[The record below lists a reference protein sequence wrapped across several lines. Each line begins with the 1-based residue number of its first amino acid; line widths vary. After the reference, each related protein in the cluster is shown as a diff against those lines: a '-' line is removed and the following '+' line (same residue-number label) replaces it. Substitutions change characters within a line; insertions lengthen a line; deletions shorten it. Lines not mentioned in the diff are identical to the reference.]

1 MPLATLIGR
10 WAMKPFSKALPP
22 LGDTERAALE
32 AGTVGFE
39 GRLFAGRP
47 DFDAL
52 SAMGPNRLTEREQ
65 AFLDNEVRTLC
76 HMLDDHA
83 IDQARDLPP
92 EVWRFLREKRFF
104 GMIIPEEFGGLGF
117 SHFAHATVV
126 TRIATVNT
134 ATAVTVMVPNSLGP
148 AELLLRYGTDAQK
161 DHYLPRL
168 ADGRELPCFGL
179 TSPYAGSDAASIPDR
194 GVVVEREFEGRMT
207 RGFLVDFDKRYIT
220 LAPVATV
227 VGLAFHAVDESRPEG
242 RRDLG
247 ITCALIPVPHQGMEI
262 GRRHRPMDSA
272 FMNGPI
278 HGRQVFVPM
287 DWIIGG
293 EKQVGQGWRMLME
306 CLAAGRAISLPALG
320 SAMQQTALY
329 VSNGY
334 GQIREQFGMP
344 VGKFHAV
351 AGLVAQMSAE
361 LYATDAARRY
371 TAAALD
377 KGERPSVASA
387 ILKVQLTEAGRRA
400 VNHGMDILGG
410 KGIISGRSNLLG
422 VAYRQAPIAI
432 TVEGANIL
440 TRALIVFGQG
450 AVRCHPHVLDEMAA
464 VQAGD
469 ETALGKALMAHG
481 KHVGANLWHSLF
493 GAPVLGEPPEELLP
507 EARLVARM
515 SAKYALTADL
525 AMGMLGGKLKRMELL
540 SARLGDVLAHLY
552 LASACIWRYRVDGA
566 PELLPF
572 AQAAI
577 RLQLDEAGK
586 ILRDLYGNLPTAGR
600 RVIGALVLRRT
611 AHLAPLRDVQVIAL
625 ADLLR
630 KNPRIVERLAPD
642 LSEPAPGGLRDLMH
656 AMELSV
662 QLGDTTAA
670 LNKVLRRT
678 NSLEEAASSA
688 PDPELA
694 LAYLKAADKVI
705 QVDDFEGPPRGAD
718 GRADLNPPAAST
730 APTAPPMQPA
740 PQPSA
745 HRPER
750 TIPPRVPAM

>member
-1 MPLATLIGR
+1 MALASLIGR
-10 WAMKPFSKALPP
+10 WAMQPFSKALPP

-39 GRLFAGRP
+39 GLLFAGRP

-52 SAMGPNRLTEREQ
+52 SAKGPDRLTGREQSFLERE
-65 AFLDNEVRTLC
+65 VRELC
-76 HMLDDHA
+76 RMLDEHA
-83 IDQARDLPP
+83 IDEARDLPS
-92 EVWRFLREKRFF
+92 EVWRYLRDNRFF

-117 SHFAHATVV
+117 GHCAHATVV
-126 TRIATVNT
+126 TRIATVNI

-161 DHYLPRL
+161 VHYLPRL

-194 GVVVEREFEGRMT
+194 GVLVEREFGGKRT

-242 RRDLG
+242 QRELG
-247 ITCALIPVPHQGMEI
+247 ITCALIPVPHEGMEI
-262 GRRHRPMDSA
+262 GRRHHPMDSA

-278 HGRQVFVPM
+278 RGRQVFVPM
-287 DWIIGG
+287 DWVIGG

-306 CLAAGRAISLPALG
+306 CLAAGRAISLPAVG

-334 GQIREQFGMP
+334 GQIREQFGLP

-351 AGLVAQMSAE
+351 AGLIAQMSAE
-361 LYATDAARRY
+361 LYASDAARRF

-377 KGERPSVASA
+377 KGERPSVAGA

-400 VNHGMDILGG
+400 VTHGMDILGG
-410 KGIISGRSNLLG
+410 KGIISGPSNLLG
-422 VAYRQAPIAI
+422 ISYRQAPIAI

-450 AVRCHPHVLDEMAA
+450 AIRCHPHVLDEMAA
-464 VQAGD
+464 VQAKD
-469 ETALGKALMAHG
+469 ETALGKALIAHG
-481 KHVGANLWHSLF
+481 KHVAVNLWHSLF
-493 GAPVLGEPPEELLP
+493 GAPVLGEPPEALAR
-507 EARLVARM
+507 EARLIARM
-515 SAKYALTADL
+515 SAKYALTTDL
-525 AMGMLGGKLKRMELL
+525 AMGLLGGRLKRMELL

-552 LASACIWRYRVDGA
+552 LASACVWRYRVDAA

-572 AQAAI
+572 AQAAV
-577 RLQLDEAGK
+577 RLQLDEAGR
-586 ILRDLYGNLPTAGR
+586 ILRDLYANLPTAGR
-600 RVIGALVLRRT
+600 RVLGALVLRRT
-611 AHLAPLRDVQVIAL
+611 AHLAPLRDVQLMAL

-630 KNPRIVERLAPD
+630 TNPRVVGHLVPD
-642 LSEPAPGGLRDLMH
+642 LSEPAAGGLRDLMH
-656 AMELSV
+656 AMELGA

-678 NSLEEAASSA
+678 NSLEEAARSA
-688 PDPELA
+688 PDPALA
-694 LAYLKAADKVI
+694 LAYLRAADKVI
-705 QVDDFEGPPRGAD
+705 QVDDFEGPAAQSRPD
-718 GRADLNPPAAST
+718 FNPPAV
-730 APTAPPMQPA
+730 PPSP
-740 PQPSA
+740 PVPPPSA

-750 TIPPRVPAM
+750 TTPPPVPAT

>member
-1 MPLATLIGR
+1 MSFASLIGR
-10 WAMKPFSKALPP
+10 WAMQPFSRALPP

-47 DFDAL
+47 DFDVLTAV
-52 SAMGPNRLTEREQ
+52 GPNRLSAREE
-65 AFLDNEVRTLC
+65 AFLLNEVPTLC
-76 HMLDDHA
+76 RMLDDHA
-83 IDQARDLPP
+83 IDQAHDLPP

-104 GMIIPEEFGGLGF
+104 GMIIPEAFGGLGF
-117 SHFAHATVV
+117 GHFAHASVV
-126 TRIATVNT
+126 ARIASVNV

-148 AELLLRYGTDAQK
+148 AELLLRYGTGAQK
-161 DHYLPRL
+161 GHYLPRL

-179 TSPYAGSDAASIPDR
+179 TSPYAGSDAAAIPDR
-194 GVVVEREFEGRMT
+194 GVLVEREFQGRRT

-227 VGLAFHAVDESRPEG
+227 VGLAFHAIDDSRPEG
-242 RRDLG
+242 QQELG
-247 ITCALIPVPHQGMEI
+247 ITCALIPVPHDGMEI

-278 HGRQVFVPM
+278 RGRQVFVPM

-293 EKQVGQGWRMLME
+293 EAQVGQGWRMLME

-329 VSNGY
+329 VSNAY
-334 GQIREQFGMP
+334 GQIREQFGLP

-351 AGLVAQMSAE
+351 AGLVAQMSAQ
-361 LYATDAARRY
+361 LYASDAARRF

-377 KGERPSVASA
+377 AGERPSVASA

-400 VNHGMDILGG
+400 VNRGMDILGG
-410 KGIISGRSNLLG
+410 KGIISGPSNLLG

-450 AVRCHPHVLDEMAA
+450 AVRCHPHVLDEMTA
-464 VQAGD
+464 VQAKD
-469 ETALGKALMAHG
+469 ETALGKALIAHG
-481 KHVGANLWHSLF
+481 KHVAVNLWHSLF
-493 GAPVLGEPPEELLP
+493 GAPVFGDPPEALAH
-507 EARLVARM
+507 EARLIARM

-525 AMGMLGGKLKRMELL
+525 AMGLLGGKLKRMELL

-552 LASACIWRYRVDGA
+552 LASACVWRYRVDAA

-586 ILRDLYGNLPTAGR
+586 ILRDLYANLPTPGR
-600 RVIGALVLRRT
+600 RLLGALVLRRT
-611 AHLAPLRDVQVIAL
+611 AHLAPLRDVQLMAL
-625 ADLLR
+625 AELLR
-630 KNPRIVERLAPD
+630 TRPDVVARLVPD
-642 LSEPAPGGLRDLMH
+642 LAEPGPGGLRDLMQ
-656 AMELSV
+656 AMALGAK
-662 QLGDTTAA
+662 LGDETAM

-678 NSLEEAASSA
+678 RSLDEAARSA
-688 PDPELA
+688 ADPALA
-694 LAYLKAADKVI
+694 LAYLQAADKVI
-705 QVDDFEGPPRGAD
+705 QVDDFDGPAREAETADLSRAPAAPPAPSGPP
-718 GRADLNPPAAST
+718 
-730 APTAPPMQPA
+730 
-740 PQPSA
+740 PSA
-745 HRPER
+745 RPPER
-750 TIPPRVPAM
+750 TTPPRVPAT

>member
-1 MPLATLIGR
+1 MPLASLIGR
-10 WAMKPFSKALPP
+10 WAMQPFSKALPP

-39 GRLFAGRP
+39 GLLFAGRP
-47 DFDAL
+47 DFDVL
-52 SAMGPNRLTEREQ
+52 SAMGPNRLSEREQ
-65 AFLDNEVRTLC
+65 SFLDREVRELC
-76 HMLDDHA
+76 RMLDDHA

-92 EVWRFLREKRFF
+92 EVWRYLRSKRFF

-117 SHFAHATVV
+117 GHYAHATVV
-126 TRIATVNT
+126 ARIATVNI
-134 ATAVTVMVPNSLGP
+134 AAAVTVMVPNSLGP

-161 DHYLPRL
+161 VRYLPRL

-179 TSPYAGSDAASIPDR
+179 TSPYAGSDAAAIPDR
-194 GVVVEREFEGRMT
+194 GVLVEREFGGRRT

-242 RRDLG
+242 ERELG
-247 ITCALIPVPHQGMEI
+247 ITCALIPVPHEGMEI

-278 HGRQVFVPM
+278 HGRQVFVPV
-287 DWIIGG
+287 DWLIGG

-320 SAMQQTALY
+320 SAMQQTALF

-334 GQIREQFGMP
+334 GQIREQFGLP
-344 VGKFHAV
+344 IGKFHAV

-361 LYATDAARRY
+361 LYASDAARRF

-387 ILKVQLTEAGRRA
+387 ILKVQLTETGRRA

-410 KGIISGRSNLLG
+410 KGIIAGPSNLLG
-422 VAYRQAPIAI
+422 VSYRQAPIAI

-450 AVRCHPHVLDEMAA
+450 AIRCHPHVLDEMAA
-464 VQAGD
+464 VQARD
-469 ETALGKALMAHG
+469 EKALGRALVAHG
-481 KHVGANLWHSLF
+481 KHVAANLWHSLF
-493 GAPVLGEPPEELLP
+493 GAPVLGEPPEALAR
-507 EARLVARM
+507 EARLIARM

-525 AMGMLGGKLKRMELL
+525 AMGLLGGRLKRMELL

-552 LASACIWRYRVDGA
+552 LASASVWRYRVDAA

-586 ILRDLYGNLPTAGR
+586 ILRDLYANLPTAGR
-600 RVIGALVLRRT
+600 RVIGTLVLRRT
-611 AHLAPLRDVQVIAL
+611 AHLAPLRDVQLMAL
-625 ADLLR
+625 AELLR
-630 KNPRIVERLAPD
+630 INPRIVQRLAPD
-642 LSEPAPGGLRDLMH
+642 LSEPAAGGLRDLMH
-656 AMELSV
+656 AMELGE
-662 QLGDTTAA
+662 QLGGDTAA
-670 LNKVLRRT
+670 MLNKALRRT
-678 NSLEEAASSA
+678 RSFEEAACSA
-688 PDPELA
+688 PDPGLA

-705 QVDDFEGPPRGAD
+705 QVDDFEGLAQQQA
-718 GRADLNPPAAST
+718 RAALSRPAA
-730 APTAPPMQPA
+730 PPVQPA
-740 PQPSA
+740 PRPSA

-750 TIPPRVPAM
+750 RTPPPVPAK

>member
-39 GRLFAGRP
+39 GQLFAGRP

-52 SAMGPNRLTEREQ
+52 SAMGPNRLSERER

-227 VGLAFHAVDESRPEG
+227 VGLAFHAVDESQPEG
-242 RRDLG
+242 QGELG
-247 ITCALIPVPHQGMEI
+247 ITCALIPVPHEGMEI

-410 KGIISGRSNLLG
+410 KGIISGPSNLLG

-481 KHVGANLWHSLF
+481 RHVGVNLWHSLF
-493 GAPVLGEPPEELLP
+493 GAPVLGQPPEDLLP

-586 ILRDLYGNLPTAGR
+586 ILRDLYANLPTAGR

-611 AHLAPLRDVQVIAL
+611 SHLAPLRDVRLIAL

-630 KNPRIVERLAPD
+630 KNPRIIERLAPD
-642 LSEPAPGGLRDLMH
+642 LGEPAPGGLRDLMH

-678 NSLEEAASSA
+678 NSLEQAASSA

-718 GRADLNPPAAST
+718 GRADLNPPAAWT
-730 APTAPPMQPA
+730 APAAPPMQPA

-750 TIPPRVPAM
+750 TTPPRVPAM

>member
-10 WAMKPFSKALPP
+10 WAMQPFSKALPP

-39 GRLFAGRP
+39 GRLFSGNP
-47 DFDAL
+47 DFDVL
-52 SAMGPNRLTEREQ
+52 SGMGPNRLDAREL
-65 AFLDNEVRTLC
+65 AFLDREVRELC
-76 HMLDDHA
+76 RMLDDHA
-83 IDQARDLPP
+83 IDEARDLPP
-92 EVWRFLREKRFF
+92 EVWRYLREKRFF

-117 SHFAHATVV
+117 GHHAHATVV
-126 TRIATVNT
+126 ARIATVNT

-161 DHYLPRL
+161 AHYLPRL

-194 GVVVEREFEGRMT
+194 GVLVEREFDGRMT

-242 RRDLG
+242 QRDLG
-247 ITCALIPVPHQGMEI
+247 ITCALIPVPHEGMDI

-361 LYATDAARRY
+361 LYASDAARRF

-400 VNHGMDILGG
+400 VNHAMDILGG
-410 KGIISGRSNLLG
+410 KGIIYGPSNLLG
-422 VAYRQAPIAI
+422 VSYRQAPIAI

-464 VQAGD
+464 VQAKD
-469 ETALGKALMAHG
+469 ETALGRALIAHG
-481 KHVGANLWHSLF
+481 KHVAANLWHSVF
-493 GAPVLGEPPEELLP
+493 GAPVLGEPAKDLEH
-507 EARLVARM
+507 EARLLARM

-552 LASACIWRYRVDGA
+552 LASSCIWRYGVDAA

-572 AQAAI
+572 ARAAI
-577 RLQLDEAGK
+577 RVQLDEAGK
-586 ILRDLYGNLPTAGR
+586 ILRDLYANLPAPGR
-600 RVIGALVLRRT
+600 RLIGALVLRRT
-611 AHLAPLRDVQVIAL
+611 SHLAPLRDVQL
-625 ADLLR
+625 LELSELLR
-630 KNPRIVERLAPD
+630 SNPRIVERLAPD
-642 LSEPAPGGLRDLMH
+642 LSEPAAGGLRDLMH
-656 AMELSV
+656 AMELGAR
-662 QLGDTTAA
+662 LGGTTAE

-678 NSLEEAASSA
+678 NSLEEAARSA
-688 PDPELA
+688 PDPALA

-718 GRADLNPPAAST
+718 GRADLNPRETAART
-730 APTAPPMQPA
+730 APAPSAQP
-740 PQPSA
+740 PSA

-750 TIPPRVPAM
+750 TTPPRVPAM

>member
-1 MPLATLIGR
+1 MPLASLIGR
-10 WAMKPFSKALPP
+10 WAMQPFSKALPP

-47 DFDAL
+47 DFDVLA
-52 SAMGPNRLTEREQ
+52 AMGPNRLDEREQ
-65 AFLDNEVRTLC
+65 RFLDNEVRELC
-76 HMLDDHA
+76 RMLDDHA
-83 IDQARDLPP
+83 IDEAHNLPP
-92 EVWRFLREKRFF
+92 EVWRYLREKRFF

-117 SHFAHATVV
+117 GHHAHATVV
-126 TRIATVNT
+126 ARIATVNV

-148 AELLLRYGTDAQK
+148 AELLLRYGTNVQK
-161 DHYLPRL
+161 AHYLPRL

-194 GVVVEREFEGRMT
+194 GVLVEREIGGRT
-207 RGFLVDFDKRYIT
+207 KRGFLVDFDKRYIT

-227 VGLAFHAVDESRPEG
+227 VGLAFHAIDESRPEG
-242 RRDLG
+242 ERELG
-247 ITCALIPVPHQGMEI
+247 ITCALIPVPQAGMEI
-262 GRRHRPMDSA
+262 GRRHHPMDSA

-278 HGRQVFVPM
+278 RGRQVFVPM
-287 DWIIGG
+287 EWIIGG
-293 EKQVGQGWRMLME
+293 EPQVGQGWRMLME

-329 VSNGY
+329 VANGY
-334 GQIREQFGMP
+334 GRIREQFGMP
-344 VGKFHAV
+344 VGRFHAV

-361 LYATDAARRY
+361 LYASDAARRF

-400 VNHGMDILGG
+400 VNRGMDILGG
-410 KGIISGRSNLLG
+410 KGIISGPSNLLG

-469 ETALGKALMAHG
+469 EKALGKALMAHG
-481 KHVGANLWHSLF
+481 RHVALNLWRSLF
-493 GAPVLGEPPEELLP
+493 GAPVLGSPPDDLMH
-507 EARLVARM
+507 EARLIARM

-525 AMGMLGGKLKRMELL
+525 AMGLLGGKLKRMELL

-552 LASACIWRYRVDGA
+552 LASACVWRYRVEVA
-566 PELLPF
+566 PEMLPF
-572 AQAAI
+572 ARAAI
-577 RLQLDEAGK
+577 RLQIDEAGS
-586 ILRDLYGNLPTAGR
+586 ILRDLYANLPTAGR

-611 AHLAPLRDVQVIAL
+611 AHLAPLRDVQLLEL
-625 ADLLR
+625 AELLR
-630 KNPRIVERLAPD
+630 KEPRIVARLAPD
-642 LSEPAPGGLRDLMH
+642 LSEPAAGGLLDLMH
-656 AMELSV
+656 AMELGTK
-662 QLGDTTAA
+662 LGEGTAA

-705 QVDDFEGPPRGAD
+705 QVDDFEGPPRDAQ
-718 GRADLNPPAAST
+718 GRADLSPAAAVAAA
-730 APTAPPMQPA
+730 APQGQPA
-740 PQPSA
+740 QPPSA
-745 HRPER
+745 RPPER
-750 TIPPRVPAM
+750 TIPPRVPAA

>member
-1 MPLATLIGR
+1 MPLASLIGR
-10 WAMKPFSKALPP
+10 WAMRPFSKALPP

-47 DFDAL
+47 DFDVLA
-52 SAMGPNRLTEREQ
+52 AMGPNRLDEREQ
-65 AFLDNEVRTLC
+65 RFLDNEVRELC
-76 HMLDDHA
+76 RMLDDHA
-83 IDQARDLPP
+83 IDEAHDLPP
-92 EVWRFLREKRFF
+92 EVWRYLREKRFF

-117 SHFAHATVV
+117 GHHAHATVV
-126 TRIATVNT
+126 ARIATVNV

-148 AELLLRYGTDAQK
+148 AELLLRYGTNVQK
-161 DHYLPRL
+161 AHYLPRL

-194 GVVVEREFEGRMT
+194 GVLVEREIGGRT
-207 RGFLVDFDKRYIT
+207 KRGFLVDFDKRYIT

-227 VGLAFHAVDESRPEG
+227 VGLAFHAIDESRPEG
-242 RRDLG
+242 ERELG
-247 ITCALIPVPHQGMEI
+247 ITCALIPVPQAGMEI
-262 GRRHRPMDSA
+262 GRRHHPMDSA

-278 HGRQVFVPM
+278 RGRQVFVPM
-287 DWIIGG
+287 EWIIGG
-293 EKQVGQGWRMLME
+293 EPQVGQGWRMLME

-329 VSNGY
+329 VANGY
-334 GQIREQFGMP
+334 GRIREQFGMP
-344 VGKFHAV
+344 VGRFHAV

-361 LYATDAARRY
+361 LYASDAARRF

-400 VNHGMDILGG
+400 VNRGMDILGG
-410 KGIISGRSNLLG
+410 KGIISGPSNLLG

-469 ETALGKALMAHG
+469 EKALGKALMAHG
-481 KHVGANLWHSLF
+481 RHVALNLWRSLF
-493 GAPVLGEPPEELLP
+493 GAPVLGSPPDDLMH
-507 EARLVARM
+507 EARLIARM

-525 AMGMLGGKLKRMELL
+525 AMGLLGGKLKRMELL

-552 LASACIWRYRVDGA
+552 LASACVWRYRVEVA
-566 PELLPF
+566 PEMLPF
-572 AQAAI
+572 ARAAI
-577 RLQLDEAGK
+577 RLQIDEAGS
-586 ILRDLYGNLPTAGR
+586 ILRDLYANLPTAGR

-611 AHLAPLRDVQVIAL
+611 AHLAPLRDVQLLEL
-625 ADLLR
+625 AELLR
-630 KNPRIVERLAPD
+630 KEPRIVARLAPD
-642 LSEPAPGGLRDLMH
+642 LSEPAAGGLLDLMH
-656 AMELSV
+656 AMELGAK
-662 QLGDTTAA
+662 LGEGTAA

-705 QVDDFEGPPRGAD
+705 QVDDFEGPPRDAQ
-718 GRADLNPPAAST
+718 GRADLRPAA
-730 APTAPPMQPA
+730 AVAAAAPPGQPA
-740 PQPSA
+740 QPPSA
-745 HRPER
+745 RPPER
-750 TIPPRVPAM
+750 TIPPRVPAA

>member
-39 GRLFAGRP
+39 GQLFAGRP

-92 EVWRFLREKRFF
+92 DVWRFLREKRFF

-194 GVVVEREFEGRMT
+194 GVVVEREFDGRMT

-242 RRDLG
+242 QRDLG
-247 ITCALIPVPHQGMEI
+247 ITCALIPVPHEGMEI
-262 GRRHRPMDSA
+262 GRRHRPVDSA

-410 KGIISGRSNLLG
+410 KGIISGPSNLLG

-481 KHVGANLWHSLF
+481 RHVAVNLWHSLF
-493 GAPVLGEPPEELLP
+493 GAPVLGKPPEDLLP

-586 ILRDLYGNLPTAGR
+586 ILRDLYANLPTSGR

-611 AHLAPLRDVQVIAL
+611 AHLAPLRDVQLIAL

-642 LSEPAPGGLRDLMH
+642 LSEPAPGGLRDLMY

-730 APTAPPMQPA
+730 APAAPPMQPA

>member
-1 MPLATLIGR
+1 MPLASMIGR
-10 WAMKPFSKALPP
+10 WAMQPFSKALPP

-39 GRLFAGRP
+39 GQLFAGRP

-52 SAMGPNRLTEREQ
+52 AAMGPNRLAEHEQ
-65 AFLDNEVRTLC
+65 AFLDNEVRELC
-76 HMLDDHA
+76 RMLDDHA

-92 EVWRFLREKRFF
+92 DVWSYLREKRFF

-117 SHFAHATVV
+117 GHHAHATVV
-126 TRIATVNT
+126 ARIATVNV

-148 AELLLRYGTDAQK
+148 AELLLRYGTNVQK
-161 DHYLPRL
+161 AHYLPRL

-194 GVVVEREFEGRMT
+194 GVLVEREIGGRMR

-242 RRDLG
+242 EREMG
-247 ITCALIPVPHQGMEI
+247 ITCALIPVPQAGMDI

-293 EKQVGQGWRMLME
+293 EQQVGQGWRMLME

-329 VSNGY
+329 VANGY

-361 LYATDAARRY
+361 LYASDAARRF

-410 KGIISGRSNLLG
+410 KGIISGPSNLLG

-464 VQAGD
+464 VQAKD

-481 KHVGANLWHSLF
+481 RHVAVNLWRSLF
-493 GAPVLGEPPEELLP
+493 GAPVLGSPPDDLMH
-507 EARLVARM
+507 EARLIARM

-552 LASACIWRYRVDGA
+552 LASACVWRYGVERA
-566 PELLPF
+566 PEMQPF
-572 AQAAI
+572 AKAAI
-577 RLQLDEAGK
+577 RLQIDEAGS
-586 ILRDLYGNLPTAGR
+586 ILRDLYANLPAPGR
-600 RVIGALVLRRT
+600 RVIGAMVLRRT
-611 AHLAPLRDVQVIAL
+611 AHLAPLRDVQLLEL
-625 ADLLR
+625 AELLR
-630 KNPRIVERLAPD
+630 KDRRIVERLAPD
-642 LSEPAPGGLRDLMH
+642 LSEPAAGGLLDLMH
-656 AMELSV
+656 AMELGAT
-662 QLGDTTAA
+662 LGDGTAA

-678 NSLEEAASSA
+678 NSLEVAARSA
-688 PDPELA
+688 LDPELA

-705 QVDDFEGPPRGAD
+705 QVDDFEGPPRDAQ
-718 GRADLNPPAAST
+718 GRADFSPPAAV
-730 APTAPPMQPA
+730 AAPPA
-740 PQPSA
+740 PSA
-745 HRPER
+745 QPPSARPPER
-750 TIPPRVPAM
+750 TTPPRVPAA

>member
-10 WAMKPFSKALPP
+10 WAMQPFSKALPP

-39 GRLFAGRP
+39 GRLFSGNP
-47 DFDAL
+47 DFDVL
-52 SAMGPNRLTEREQ
+52 SGMGPNRLDAREL
-65 AFLDNEVRTLC
+65 AFLDREVRELC
-76 HMLDDHA
+76 RMLDDHA
-83 IDQARDLPP
+83 IDEARDLPP
-92 EVWRFLREKRFF
+92 EVWRYLREKRFF

-117 SHFAHATVV
+117 GHHAHATVV
-126 TRIATVNT
+126 ARIATVNT

-161 DHYLPRL
+161 AHYLPRL

-194 GVVVEREFEGRMT
+194 GVLVEREFDGRMT

-242 RRDLG
+242 QRDLG
-247 ITCALIPVPHQGMEI
+247 ITCALIPVPHEGMDI

-361 LYATDAARRY
+361 LYASDAARRF

-400 VNHGMDILGG
+400 VNHAMDILGG
-410 KGIISGRSNLLG
+410 KGIIYGPSNLLG
-422 VAYRQAPIAI
+422 VSYRQAPIAI

-464 VQAGD
+464 VQAKD
-469 ETALGKALMAHG
+469 ETALGRALIAHG
-481 KHVGANLWHSLF
+481 KHVAANLWHSVF
-493 GAPVLGEPPEELLP
+493 GAPVLGEPPKELEH
-507 EARLVARM
+507 EARLLARM

-552 LASACIWRYRVDGA
+552 LASSCIWRYGVDAA

-572 AQAAI
+572 ARAAI
-577 RLQLDEAGK
+577 RVQLDEAGK
-586 ILRDLYGNLPTAGR
+586 ILRDLYANLPAPGR
-600 RVIGALVLRRT
+600 RLVGALVLRRT
-611 AHLAPLRDVQVIAL
+611 SHLAPLRDVQL
-625 ADLLR
+625 LELSELLR
-630 KNPRIVERLAPD
+630 SNPRIVERLAPD
-642 LSEPAPGGLRDLMH
+642 LSEPAAGGLRDLMH
-656 AMELSV
+656 AMELGAR
-662 QLGDTTAA
+662 LGGTTAE

-678 NSLEEAASSA
+678 NSLEEAARSA
-688 PDPELA
+688 PDPALA

-718 GRADLNPPAAST
+718 GRADLNPRETAART
-730 APTAPPMQPA
+730 APAPSAQP
-740 PQPSA
+740 PSA

-750 TIPPRVPAM
+750 TTPPRVPAM

>member
-1 MPLATLIGR
+1 MPLASLIGR
-10 WAMKPFSKALPP
+10 WAMEPFSKALPP

-39 GRLFAGRP
+39 GLLFAGRP
-47 DFDAL
+47 DFDLL
-52 SAMGPNRLTEREQ
+52 SAMGPNRLSEREQ
-65 AFLDNEVRTLC
+65 SFIDREVRELC
-76 HMLDDHA
+76 RMLDDHA

-92 EVWRFLREKRFF
+92 EVWRYLRSKRFF

-117 SHFAHATVV
+117 GHFAHATVV
-126 TRIATVNT
+126 ARIATVNI
-134 ATAVTVMVPNSLGP
+134 AAAVTVMVPNSLGP
-148 AELLLRYGTDAQK
+148 AELLLRYGTDVQK
-161 DHYLPRL
+161 VRYLPRL

-179 TSPYAGSDAASIPDR
+179 TSPYAGSDAAAIPDR
-194 GVVVEREFEGRMT
+194 GVMVEREFGGRRT

-227 VGLAFHAVDESRPEG
+227 VGLAFHAVDDSRPEG
-242 RRDLG
+242 ERELG
-247 ITCALIPVPHQGMEI
+247 ITCALIPVPHEGMEI

-278 HGRQVFVPM
+278 HGRQVFVPV
-287 DWIIGG
+287 DWVIGG

-334 GQIREQFGMP
+334 GQIREQFGLP
-344 VGKFHAV
+344 IGKFHAV

-361 LYATDAARRY
+361 LYASDAARRF

-410 KGIISGRSNLLG
+410 KGIIAGPSNLLG
-422 VAYRQAPIAI
+422 VSYRQAPIAI

-450 AVRCHPHVLDEMAA
+450 AIRCHPHVLDEMAA
-464 VQAGD
+464 VQARD
-469 ETALGKALMAHG
+469 EKALGRALIAHG
-481 KHVGANLWHSLF
+481 KHVAANLWHSLF
-493 GAPVLGEPPEELLP
+493 GAPVLGEPPEALAR
-507 EARLVARM
+507 EARLIARM

-525 AMGMLGGKLKRMELL
+525 AMGLLGGRLKRMERL

-552 LASACIWRYRVDGA
+552 LASASVWRYRVDA
-566 PELLPF
+566 SPELLPF

-586 ILRDLYGNLPTAGR
+586 ILRDLYANLPTAGR
-600 RVIGALVLRRT
+600 RVIGTLVLRRT
-611 AHLAPLRDVQVIAL
+611 AHLAPLRDVQLMAL
-625 ADLLR
+625 AELLR
-630 KNPRIVERLAPD
+630 THPRIVQRLAPD
-642 LSEPAPGGLRDLMH
+642 LSEPAAGGLRDLMH
-656 AMELSV
+656 AMELGE
-662 QLGDTTAA
+662 QLGGDTAA
-670 LNKVLRRT
+670 MLNKALRRT
-678 NSLEEAASSA
+678 RSFEEAACSA
-688 PDPELA
+688 PDPGLA

-705 QVDDFEGPPRGAD
+705 QVDDFEGPAQQQA
-718 GRADLNPPAAST
+718 RAALSRPAAP
-730 APTAPPMQPA
+730 AQPA
-740 PQPSA
+740 PRPSA

-750 TIPPRVPAM
+750 RTPPPVPAK

>member
-10 WAMKPFSKALPP
+10 WAMQPFSKALPP

-39 GRLFAGRP
+39 GQLFAGRP
-47 DFDAL
+47 DFDVLTAVGPNQL
-52 SAMGPNRLTEREQ
+52 SAREE
-65 AFLDNEVRTLC
+65 AFLSNEVPALC
-76 HMLDDHA
+76 RMLDDHA

-104 GMIIPEEFGGLGF
+104 GMIIPEAFGGLGF
-117 SHFAHATVV
+117 GHFAHASVV
-126 TRIATVNT
+126 ARIASVNV

-179 TSPYAGSDAASIPDR
+179 TSPYAGSDAAAIPDR
-194 GVVVEREFEGRMT
+194 GVLVEREFQGRRT

-242 RRDLG
+242 QRELG
-247 ITCALIPVPHQGMEI
+247 ITCALIPVPHEGMEI

-278 HGRQVFVPM
+278 RGRQVFVPM

-293 EKQVGQGWRMLME
+293 EPQVGQGWRMLME

-329 VSNGY
+329 VSNAY
-334 GQIREQFGMP
+334 GQIREQFGLP

-351 AGLVAQMSAE
+351 AGLVAQMSAQ
-361 LYATDAARRY
+361 LYATDAARRF

-377 KGERPSVASA
+377 NGERPSVASA

-410 KGIISGRSNLLG
+410 KGIISGPSNLLG

-464 VQAGD
+464 VQAKD
-469 ETALGKALMAHG
+469 ETALGKALIAHG
-481 KHVGANLWHSLF
+481 KHVAVNLWHSLF
-493 GAPVLGEPPEELLP
+493 GAPVLGDPPEALAH
-507 EARLVARM
+507 EARLIARM

-525 AMGMLGGKLKRMELL
+525 AMGLLGGKLKRMELL

-552 LASACIWRYRVDGA
+552 LASACVWRYRVDAA

-586 ILRDLYGNLPTAGR
+586 ILRDLYANLPTPGR
-600 RVIGALVLRRT
+600 RLLGALVLRRT
-611 AHLAPLRDVQVIAL
+611 AHLAPLRDVQLMAL
-625 ADLLR
+625 AELLR
-630 KNPRIVERLAPD
+630 TRPDVVARLVPD
-642 LSEPAPGGLRDLMH
+642 LAEPGPGGLRDLMQ
-656 AMELSV
+656 AMALGAR
-662 QLGDTTAA
+662 LGDETAA

-678 NSLEEAASSA
+678 RSLDEAARSA
-688 PDPELA
+688 TDPALA
-694 LAYLKAADKVI
+694 LAYLQAADKVI
-705 QVDDFEGPPRGAD
+705 QVDDFEGPARNAD
-718 GRADLNPPAAST
+718 GTAADLSRAPAA
-730 APTAPPMQPA
+730 ARQPA
-740 PQPSA
+740 PSGPPPSA
-745 HRPER
+745 RPPER
-750 TIPPRVPAM
+750 TTPPRVPAT

>member
-1 MPLATLIGR
+1 MPLATFIGR
-10 WAMKPFSKALPP
+10 WAMQPFSRALPP

-39 GRLFAGRP
+39 GQLFAGAP
-47 DFDAL
+47 DFDVLAGV
-52 SAMGPNRLTEREQ
+52 GPNQLTPREQ
-65 AFLDNEVRTLC
+65 AFIEHEVPALC
-76 HMLDDHA
+76 RMLDDHA

-92 EVWRFLREKRFF
+92 EVWRWLREKRFF

-126 TRIATVNT
+126 ARIATVNI

-161 DHYLPRL
+161 EHYLPRL

-227 VGLAFHAVDESRPEG
+227 VGLAFHAVDENRPEG
-242 RRDLG
+242 ERDLG
-247 ITCALIPVPHQGMEI
+247 ITCALIPVPHEGMEI

-287 DWIIGG
+287 SWIIGG

-361 LYATDAARRY
+361 LYASDAARRF

-410 KGIISGRSNLLG
+410 KGIISGPSNLLG
-422 VAYRQAPIAI
+422 VSYRQAPIAI

-464 VQAGD
+464 VQAKD
-469 ETALGKALMAHG
+469 ETALGKALIAHG
-481 KHVGANLWHSLF
+481 RHVAGNLWHSLF
-493 GAPVLGEPPEELLP
+493 GAPVLGEPPEALAHEAQLL
-507 EARLVARM
+507 ARM
-515 SAKYALTADL
+515 SAKYALSADL

-552 LASACIWRYRVDGA
+552 LASSCIWRYRVDGA
-566 PELLPF
+566 PEMLPF
-572 AQAAI
+572 ARAAI

-586 ILRDLYGNLPTAGR
+586 ILRDLYANLPTAGR
-600 RVIGALVLRRT
+600 RLLGALVLRRT
-611 AHLAPLRDVQVIAL
+611 AHLAPLRDVQLLEL
-625 ADLLR
+625 AELLR
-630 KNPRIVERLAPD
+630 KDPRIVARLAPD
-642 LSEPAPGGLRDLMH
+642 LSEPAAGGLRDLMQ
-656 AMELSV
+656 AMALGA

-678 NSLEEAASSA
+678 NSLEEAARSA
-688 PDPELA
+688 PDPALA

-705 QVDDFEGPPRGAD
+705 QVDDFEGPRGSPGGAD
-718 GRADLNPPAAST
+718 GRADFNPPAARQ
-730 APTAPPMQPA
+730 PTPSVPP
-740 PQPSA
+740 PSA

>member
-10 WAMKPFSKALPP
+10 WAMQPFSKALPP

-39 GRLFAGRP
+39 GQLFAGRP

-52 SAMGPNRLTEREQ
+52 AAMGPNQLTEREQ
-65 AFLDNEVRTLC
+65 AFLHNEVRELC

-83 IDQARDLPP
+83 IDQAHDLPP
-92 EVWRFLREKRFF
+92 EVWRYLREKRFF

-117 SHFAHATVV
+117 GHHAHATVV
-126 TRIATVNT
+126 ARIATVNV

-161 DHYLPRL
+161 EHYLPRL

-194 GVVVEREFEGRMT
+194 GVVVEREFNGRMT

-227 VGLAFHAVDESRPEG
+227 VGLAFHAIDESRPEG
-242 RRDLG
+242 ERELG
-247 ITCALIPVPHQGMEI
+247 ITCALIPVPHEGMEI

-293 EKQVGQGWRMLME
+293 EQQVGQGWRMLME

-320 SAMQQTALY
+320 SAMQQAALY

-361 LYATDAARRY
+361 LYATDAARRF

-410 KGIISGRSNLLG
+410 KGIISGPSNLLG
-422 VAYRQAPIAI
+422 VSYRQAPIAI

-464 VQAGD
+464 VQAKD

-481 KHVGANLWHSLF
+481 RHVAVNLWRSLF
-493 GAPVLGEPPEELLP
+493 GAPVFGTPPDELMH
-507 EARLVARM
+507 EARLLARM

-552 LASACIWRYRVDGA
+552 LASSCIWRYRVDAA

-572 AQAAI
+572 ARAAI
-577 RLQLDEAGK
+577 RLQIDEAGK
-586 ILRDLYGNLPTAGR
+586 ILRDLYANLPTAGR

-611 AHLAPLRDVQVIAL
+611 AHLAPLRDVQLLEL
-625 ADLLR
+625 ADLLH
-630 KNPRIVERLAPD
+630 KDPRIVERLAPD
-642 LSEPAPGGLRDLMH
+642 LSEPAAGGLRDLMY
-656 AMELSV
+656 AMELSA
-662 QLGDTTAA
+662 QLGDATAA
-670 LNKVLRRT
+670 LNKALRRT
-678 NSLEEAASSA
+678 NSLEEAARSA

-705 QVDDFEGPPRGAD
+705 QVDDFEGPPRDAD
-718 GRADLNPPAAST
+718 GRADLSPPVAA
-730 APTAPPMQPA
+730 AQPVPSA

-745 HRPER
+745 HPPER
-750 TIPPRVPAM
+750 TTPPRVPAM

>member
-1 MPLATLIGR
+1 MSLATLIGR
-10 WAMKPFSKALPP
+10 WAMQPFSKALPP

-39 GRLFAGRP
+39 GQLFAGRP
-47 DFDAL
+47 DFDLLTAVGPNQL
-52 SAMGPNRLTEREQ
+52 SAREE
-65 AFLDNEVRTLC
+65 AFLSNEVPALC
-76 HMLDDHA
+76 RMLDDHA

-104 GMIIPEEFGGLGF
+104 GMIIPEAFGGLGF
-117 SHFAHATVV
+117 GHFAHASVV
-126 TRIATVNT
+126 ARIASVNV

-161 DHYLPRL
+161 NHYLPRL

-179 TSPYAGSDAASIPDR
+179 TSPYGGSDAAAIPDR
-194 GVVVEREFEGRMT
+194 GVLVEREFQGRRT

-227 VGLAFHAVDESRPEG
+227 VGLAFHAIDESRPEG
-242 RRDLG
+242 QRELG
-247 ITCALIPVPHQGMEI
+247 ITCALIPVPHEGMEI

-278 HGRQVFVPM
+278 RGRQVFVPM
-287 DWIIGG
+287 DWVIGG
-293 EKQVGQGWRMLME
+293 EPQVGQGWRMLME

-329 VSNGY
+329 VSNAY
-334 GQIREQFGMP
+334 GQIREQFGLP

-351 AGLVAQMSAE
+351 AGLVAQMSAQ
-361 LYATDAARRY
+361 LYATDAARRF

-377 KGERPSVASA
+377 NGERPSVASA

-410 KGIISGRSNLLG
+410 KGIISGPSNLLG

-464 VQAGD
+464 VQAKD
-469 ETALGKALMAHG
+469 ETALGQALIAHG
-481 KHVGANLWHSLF
+481 KHVAVNLWHSLF
-493 GAPVLGEPPEELLP
+493 GAPVLGDPPEALAH
-507 EARLVARM
+507 EARLIARM

-525 AMGMLGGKLKRMELL
+525 AMGLLGGKLKRMELL

-552 LASACIWRYRVDGA
+552 LASACVWRYRVDAA

-586 ILRDLYGNLPTAGR
+586 ILRDLYANLPTPGR
-600 RVIGALVLRRT
+600 RLLGALVLRRT
-611 AHLAPLRDVQVIAL
+611 AHLAPLRDVQLMAL
-625 ADLLR
+625 AELLR
-630 KNPRIVERLAPD
+630 TRPDVVARLVPD
-642 LSEPAPGGLRDLMH
+642 LAEPGPGGLHDLMQ
-656 AMELSV
+656 AMALGA
-662 QLGDTTAA
+662 QLGDETAA

-678 NSLEEAASSA
+678 RSLDEAARSA
-688 PDPELA
+688 TDPALA
-694 LAYLKAADKVI
+694 LAYLQAADKVI
-705 QVDDFEGPPRGAD
+705 QVDDFDGPGTA
-718 GRADLNPPAAST
+718 ADLSRAPAA
-730 APTAPPMQPA
+730 QPA
-740 PQPSA
+740 PSGRPPSA
-745 HRPER
+745 RPPER
-750 TIPPRVPAM
+750 TTPPRVPAT